1 MALTDIMGTHGVSE
15 RSVGEIPVNKPKDGP
30 KTGLEPIAKRVAIQ
44 RKTDLRFPN
53 FEGLV
58 TGVSSNL
65 STSGMFI
72 QSDSPEPAGTE
83 FVFALRI
90 EEWSP
95 IQGTAKVIWIRSQ
108 PESPERPAGMGVQFI
123 DLDAQSR
130 RMIRWLVDK
139 HLQEGGTPFDLDTVP
154 AGASKYRGQANGQT
168 LSARSK
174 RAGRRRS
181 GRSSKN
187 RLLLGLLILGIAAAI
202 AYGSY
207 QKWFQD
213 QPGLGTL
220 NAPEST
226 GIATSTPTDD
236 NENSAEVTEPI
247 QADAEAITEVTMDE
261 VAGFIQS
268 WTDSWE
274 ARDASGII
282 AHYSSN
288 FDASGHGNRQQ
299 WEAEVRRQVNNSD
312 HIRVAV
318 SALEISFPTAES
330 ARATFFRS
338 FRSSL
343 TNRSGRIV
351 LEPEPSESGWKIRS
365 ERSLE

>member
-1 MALTDIMGTHGVSE
+1 M
-15 RSVGEIPVNKPKDGP
+15 NKPKDGP

-53 FEGLV
+53 FEGLI

-83 FVFALRI
+83 FTFALRI

-123 DLDAQSR
+123 GLDAQSR

-139 HLQEGGTPFDLDTVP
+139 HMQEGGKPFDLDTVP
-154 AGASKYRGQANGQT
+154 AGASRYGGKTDEQT
-168 LSARSK
+168 KSARSK
-174 RAGRRRS
+174 RAGRRRRA
-181 GRSSKN
+181 GGNPKN
-187 RLLLGLLILGIAAAI
+187 KLLLGLLTLAIAAAI

-207 QKWFQD
+207 LKWLQ
-213 QPGLGTL
+213 
-220 NAPEST
+220 APPDSKIPADIDA
-226 GIATSTPTDD
+226 IAIGSSTPTDGT
-236 NENSAEVTEPI
+236 ENSVEATEPI

-261 VAGFIQS
+261 VAGFIDS

-282 AHYSSN
+282 AHYSPN
-288 FDASGHGNRQQ
+288 FDASEYGNRQQ
-299 WEAEVRRQVNNSD
+299 WEAEVRRQVDNSE

-318 SALEISFPTAES
+318 SALEISFPTAAS
-330 ARATFFRS
+330 ANATFFRS
-338 FRSSL
+338 FRSNL
-343 TNRSGRIV
+343 TNRSGRFV
-351 LEPEPSESGWKIRS
+351 LELEPSASGWKIRS